1 MGWGG
6 RWSQNGGR
14 EWGGGPGLGGGEV
27 TKWGQW
33 GMSMGPNG
41 ALWGLAKPNEAS
53 AGPNG
58 ARGIQKGLMGVPGV
72 IRGSP
77 GDSGGSL
84 GFPGGHVG
92 EIRAPPHPR
101 PPPRAEGAPRS
112 SAPAGSRGHGA
123 PRKRKWKTG
132 GGTEAGSEPRS
143 LARAVS
149 REAGHLRRRG
159 LAEKGAWSLQRW
171 WAGSSRWGR
180 GYGRGFLRFPPP
192 PGGGTAQCIT

>member
-1 MGWGG
+1 M
-6 RWSQNGGR
+6 
-14 EWGGGPGLGGGEV
+14 GGGEV

-33 GMSMGPNG
+33 EMSMGPSG

-92 EIRAPPHPR
+92 EIRAPPPPPTPASGRRRSALLRSRRKPR
-101 PPPRAEGAPRS
+101 PR
-112 SAPAGSRGHGA
+112 SAPEAEVEDGR
-123 PRKRKWKTG
+123 RDG
-132 GGTEAGSEPRS
+132 GGERAALIGPR
-143 LARAVS
+143 
-149 REAGHLRRRG
+149 G
-159 LAEKGAWSLQRW
+159 
-171 WAGSSRWGR
+171 
-180 GYGRGFLRFPPP
+180 
-192 PGGGTAQCIT
+192 IT